1 MNLLKKYI
9 LLMTVFIF
17 SVFIILRIAIV
28 RERQE
33 TIDHMVKTYLSFIER
48 EFPGDTYS
56 IDARFIK
63 YYILPQNKIALIVDL
78 RKWSLD
84 SFVKDGDREWFSTV
98 KKVYTVE
105 EYRKLLEYYRKEQK
119 AAETFDSRQKK
130 WRSSGARP
138 YLNEKNI
145 KK

>member
-1 MNLLKKYI
+1 LIVSYI
-9 LLMTVFIF
+9 LILNKKEKSFLFFIKI
-17 SVFIILRIAIV
+17 S
-28 RERQE
+28 
-33 TIDHMVKTYLSFIER
+33 
-48 EFPGDTYS
+48 EFYDIYIS
-56 IDARFIK
+56 YVK